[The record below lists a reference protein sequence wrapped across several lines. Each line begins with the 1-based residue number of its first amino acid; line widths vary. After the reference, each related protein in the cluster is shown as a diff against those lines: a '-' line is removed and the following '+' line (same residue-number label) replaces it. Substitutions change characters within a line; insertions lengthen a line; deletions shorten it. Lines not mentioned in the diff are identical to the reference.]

1 MIQSTEIRSVRI
13 NIKRSYDDGNMKA
26 GTIGL
31 IVGVVI
37 AVILVVVAIALLV
50 FAKSSG
56 RWCFADDEEAYRNSA
71 QVYRFILQDIYLCY
85 KKSAQTHSLTH
96 SPTHSLTNSPTHS
109 QTLHGIA
116 AKRIRSSNRHLLTF
130 FTSNIDT
137 Y

>member
-1 MIQSTEIRSVRI
+1 MQNAEIRSVRI

-56 RWCFADDEEAYRNSA
+56 RWCFADDEEAYRNPKEAKPRSAAAPGGQAGGPSA
-71 QVYRFILQDIYLCY
+71 QVYRFILRYIYL
-85 KKSAQTHSLTH
+85 SSSPQRLTQPLTH
-96 SPTHSLTNSPTHS
+96 IARKICLNQTLTN
-109 QTLHGIA
+109 
-116 AKRIRSSNRHLLTF
+116 F
-130 FTSNIDT
+130 
-137 Y
+137 